1 MARAYALLRAGFPYL
16 KTLGMRRVTSN
27 PVDLALGQEG
37 RIYVLSR
44 SELATEIRRLSWDDE
59 NLGTIGGPGADDG
72 KFRWPVC
79 LVVDEDENLYVSDEA
94 LNRVS
99 IFNKEGEFIKKWG
112 EAGSGDGQF
121 NRPAGMAF
129 DPDGNLCVVDSMN
142 HRIQRYTSDGK
153 FLDGWGTQGSNP
165 GQLSLPMGLAVDS
178 DGDIYVADWGNHRVQ
193 KFSPNGALNLTIG
206 SEGSDRGEFNRPT
219 GVTVDLHGDIYVAD
233 WGNNRVQ
240 LFNPDGQYVEQFI
253 GDATLSTM
261 ARTYVRANPRPLRLR
276 EMACLEPQKRFHGP
290 VSVKVDTDCHLYVA
304 DCGPHRI
311 QIYKKDVDVL
321 TPNDIIARPSAPS
334 LATT

>member
-1 MARAYALLRAGFPYL
+1 MARAHALLRAGFPYV

-27 PVDLALGQEG
+27 PVDLALGKEG

-44 SELATEIRRLSWDDE
+44 SELATEIRRINWDDE
-59 NLGTIGGPGADDG
+59 NLGTIGGAGTEDG

-79 LVVDEDENLYVSDEA
+79 VVVDEDEHLYVSDEA
-94 LNRVS
+94 LNRIT
-99 IFNKEGEFIKKWG
+99 IFDKEGAFLRKWG

-129 DPDGNLCVVDSMN
+129 NPEGHLYVVDSLN
-142 HRIQRYTSDGK
+142 HRVQLFTRDGK
-153 FLDGWGTQGSNP
+153 FLCAWGTQGSAP
-165 GQLSLPMGLAVDS
+165 GDLNLPMGIAADAE
-178 DGDIYVADWGNHRVQ
+178 GDVFVADWGNHRIQ
-193 KFSPNGALNLTIG
+193 KFSAVGELQLVIG
-206 SEGSDRGEFNRPT
+206 SEGRERGQFMRPT
-219 GVTVDLHGDIYVAD
+219 GVAVDRHGDIYVAD

-240 LFNPDGQYVEQFI
+240 LFNPEGQYVDQFL
-253 GDATLSTM
+253 GDATLSKM

-290 VSVKVDTDCHLYVA
+290 VAIQVDDAFRMYVA

-311 QIYKKDVDVL
+311 QVYQKDADVL
-321 TPNDIIARPSAPS
+321 GPEDIMTMPSAPS

>member
-1 MARAYALLRAGFPYL
+1 MARAHALLRAGFPYV

-44 SELATEIRRLSWDDE
+44 SELATEIRRISWDDE
-59 NLGTIGGPGADDG
+59 NLGTIGGPGVEDG

-94 LNRVS
+94 LNRIS
-99 IFNKEGEFIKKWG
+99 IFNKDGDFLSKWG
-112 EAGSGDGQF
+112 EAGDGDGQF

-129 DPDGNLCVVDSMN
+129 NPEGHLYVVDSLN
-142 HRIQRYTSDGK
+142 HRVQLFTRDGQ
-153 FLDGWGTQGSNP
+153 FLSAWGAPGSAP
-165 GQLSLPMGLAVDS
+165 GELHLPMGMATDD
-178 DGDIYVADWGNHRVQ
+178 DGDVYVADWGNHRVQ
-193 KFSPNGALNLTIG
+193 KFSAAGAVQLVIGGEG
-206 SEGSDRGEFNRPT
+206 SERGQFKRPT
-219 GVTVDLHGDIYVAD
+219 GVAVDGHGDIYVAD

-240 LFNPDGQYVEQFI
+240 QFNPDGQYVDQFI

-261 ARTYVRANPRPLRLR
+261 ARAYVRANPRPLRLR
-276 EMACLEPQKRFHGP
+276 EMACLEQQKRFHGP
-290 VSVKVDTDCHLYVA
+290 VSIQVDDDFRMYVA

-311 QIYKKDVDVL
+311 QVYQKEAEAL
-321 TPNDIIARPSAPS
+321 GPEDIAPALSAPS
-334 LATT
+334 LSTT